1 MLPGQ
6 TSDIYIYIHIKY
18 IYIEVKNTRWRTTQG
33 GKYVCMYVCICM
45 CVCMYMYVC
54 MYVYTRC
61 QQCMFVYV
69 FVFLFL
75 FRAIDTTVLGQS
87 SQRALQLRIAEQSS
101 ELLGAA

>member
-1 MLPGQ
+1 M
-6 TSDIYIYIHIKY
+6 
-18 IYIEVKNTRWRTTQG
+18 
-33 GKYVCMYVCICM
+33 YVCMYMYVCVYVCIC
-45 CVCMYMYVC
+45 MYVC

-75 FRAIDTTVLGQS
+75 FRTIDTTVLGQS

>member
-1 MLPGQ
+1 
-6 TSDIYIYIHIKY
+6 
-18 IYIEVKNTRWRTTQG
+18 
-33 GKYVCMYVCICM
+33 
-45 CVCMYMYVC
+45 
-54 MYVYTRC
+54 
-61 QQCMFVYV
+61 MFVYV